1 MNQEQ
6 KLQAI
11 ARRTRRRFTFS
22 LITLVL
28 YFSYV
33 LNYTAA
39 GEVLGQRLGASHVTG
54 SLVMFSGL
62 IFLFIG
68 LELVFLLLNR
78 RQERGE

>member
-11 ARRTRRRFTFS
+11 ARRTRRRFAFS

-39 GEVLGQRLGASHVTG
+39 GEVLGRRLGESHVTG
-54 SLVMFSGL
+54 SLVMFICL
-62 IFLFIG
+62 IFSFIG

>member
-1 MNQEQ
+1 MSQDP

-11 ARRTRRRFTFS
+11 ARRTRRRLLFS
-22 LITLVL
+22 LVTLVL

-39 GEVLGQRLGASHVTG
+39 DDRLGARLGNSYVTG
-54 SLVMFSGL
+54 SLLMFASL
-62 IFLFIG
+62 ILSFIA
-68 LELVFLLLNR
+68 LELLFLALAR

>member
-1 MNQEQ
+1 MSQDP

-11 ARRTRRRFTFS
+11 ARRTRRRLLFS
-22 LITLVL
+22 LVTLVL

-39 GEVLGQRLGASHVTG
+39 GDHLGERLGTSYVTG
-54 SLVMFSGL
+54 SLLMFACL
-62 IFLFIG
+62 ILSFIA
-68 LELVFLLLNR
+68 LELLFLALAR